1 MDAKLLHRSP
11 FQLRP
16 VRKQTVEYLQLR
28 ASIKQHGILQP
39 VLVRITERGHEIIDG
54 AHRHECA
61 LDLNLDV
68 PTHVVEMTDEQVLQ
82 VQVVANEQR
91 IKTLDADLVK
101 RLWKITRDMDHR
113 IVASQMG
120 KSLSWVKNVCQMER
134 LTPTSLQLF
143 DRGKLTFRQ
152 AVLLA
157 RIPRSYQEQC
167 WGLDESQ
174 LQHVVRS
181 LKVDGVMPSPQRVTP
196 MYRPLRQVID
206 EFERPSDAGLII
218 LNETDGSP
226 VEIWKAALRWVCQ
239 MDAATLA
246 RREKKFENLDDNSNL
261 GDDTGIVSKHTTD
274 ISDEN

>member
-1 MDAKLLHRSP
+1 MDPKLLRRSP

-39 VLVRITERGHEIIDG
+39 ILVRGTEIVDG

-61 LDLNLDV
+61 LDLNLPDV
-68 PTHVVEMTDEQVLQ
+68 PTHQKDLTDAEVLQ
-82 VQVVANEQR
+82 VQVIANEQR

-113 IVASQMG
+113 IVASKMG
-120 KSLSWVKNVCQMER
+120 KSLSWIKNVCQMER

-152 AVLLA
+152 AVLLS

-226 VEIWKAALRWVCQ
+226 VEVWKAALRWACQ
-239 MDAATLA
+239 MDATTLA
-246 RREKKFENLDDNSNL
+246 RREKKFENLGDNSEL

-274 ISDEN
+274 ISK